1 MIKRYFIGIIVALTL
16 LAACSKSGGTTDDGS
31 GTGTGGGGNNN
42 VVDTIPPVVLITTP
56 AANQVLRSGIP
67 MNISG
72 TITDDIGMYRGSIRV
87 YADAGNQL
95 LVQQLY
101 EAHYLQAYNY
111 SYNYTPGVS
120 VSTVLRIEVSFED
133 HGGNISTRSVKV
145 TIDP

>member
-1 MIKRYFIGIIVALTL
+1 MTTKYFIGFVIVLTMMT
-16 LAACSKSGGTTDDGS
+16 ACSKSGGTTDDGS

-42 VVDTIPPVVLITTP
+42 AVDTIPPVVVITTP
-56 AANQVLRSGIP
+56 SANQVLRSGIP

-72 TITDDIGMYRGSIRV
+72 RITDDIGMYKGSIRV

-95 LVQQLY
+95 LIQQLY
-101 EAHYLQAYNY
+101 ETHYLQSYDY
-111 SYNYTPGVS
+111 SYNYTPGVA
-120 VSTVLRIEVSFED
+120 VSTVLRVEVSFED